1 MAYADLREFLAT
13 LDRDGQ
19 LLTYSEPVN
28 PEPDLGAA
36 ARATANLTD
45 RGPALL
51 FDNINGYEPGK
62 GRVALNTVGSW
73 PNHALMLGLDKNTT
87 VKDQFFEFA
96 GRWDAFPG
104 PIERRDDAPW
114 QEVTLTEGI
123 DLFQLLPLFRLNSYD
138 VGSYIDKAAVISRD
152 PDDPDNFGKQNV
164 GIYRIQVKDK
174 DRLGIQPLA
183 AHDIGLHL
191 QRAEE
196 RGENLPVA
204 IALGNE
210 PVITTVAG
218 MPLAYDQSE
227 YEMAAAIQGAP
238 YRITKAPV
246 TGLDVPWGS
255 EVVIEGEII
264 AGEREIEGPFG
275 EFTGHYSG
283 ARRQPVIKIHRVM
296 HRRNPIFEHL
306 YLGMPWTEMDYTLAL
321 NTSVLLY
328 RQLKAEFPEV
338 AAVNAMYTQGL
349 LGIISVKQRFGGFA
363 KAVGMRAMTVPH
375 GLAYCKVIILVDE
388 DVDPFNLAQVMWAL
402 SVHYHPLHDTVTIPN
417 LSVLALDPSSDP
429 AGITHKVVLDATTP
443 IAPEERG
450 HYSQVV
456 GNPEGTADWENIIKG
471 LLK

>member
-1 MAYADLREFLAT
+1 
-13 LDRDGQ
+13 
-19 LLTYSEPVN
+19 
-28 PEPDLGAA
+28 
-36 ARATANLTD
+36 
-45 RGPALL
+45 
-51 FDNINGYEPGK
+51 
-62 GRVALNTVGSW
+62 VALNTVGSW

-104 PIERRDDAPW
+104 PTERHDDAPW

-152 PDDPDNFGKQNV
+152 PDDLDNFGKQNV

-328 RQLKAEFPEV
+328 RQLKDEFPEV

-443 IAPEERG
+443 VAPEERG